1 MKSHLALL
9 CAALEVGAHAVA
21 LQGTPHTRSSPR
33 ELWYG
38 TISFD
43 DPRLKTHRAPLNV
56 SVTTETN
63 TASFSWFFTAEGCRN
78 QLEPKLAWSVSRGGN
93 AAALGCISDPCDGAA
108 NFYSFVGQASAT
120 GNTINGSVI
129 HPPYSRRQRVGTFTI
144 CKASAVSQPLAPQ
157 CRAGRPVP
165 GPAPSPSPPKRPV
178 RPNPNGLWPAP
189 AQFDRAA
196 SGGAQVVI
204 DSAGLRLRCE
214 GIAHAC
220 EQAQAGFQRGA
231 AWAFSVNSNNSTDAT
246 LREIVVLITS
256 GVDLQFG
263 VNESYVLAVNETT
276 AVIEAA
282 TQWGALYGLESFF
295 QLVLIEPWQD
305 CPTCNQYLL
314 RELVPFVIRDEPRT
328 RWRGLMIDTA
338 RHYLPVSLI
347 QKTIDA
353 MAASKM
359 NSLHWHLTDDQ
370 SFPLC
375 LQSQPQL
382 CQLSAYKSH
391 ATGVMQNYSSLD
403 VSNIVSYATARG
415 VRVIPELVR
424 DAFSLMQLK

>member
-9 CAALEVGAHAVA
+9 CVVLEGGGADAVA
-21 LQGTPHTRSSPR
+21 LQEGTRHSRSNPR

-43 DPRLKTHRAPLNV
+43 DPQLKTHRAPLNV
-56 SVTTETN
+56 SVTTENN

-78 QLEPKLAWSVSRGGN
+78 QLEPKLAWSVSRDGN
-93 AAALGCISDPCDGAA
+93 ATALGCISGSCDGAA
-108 NFYSFVGQASAT
+108 NFYSFVGEASAT

-129 HPPYSRRQRVGTFTI
+129 HPPYWRRQRVGGFTI
-144 CKASAVSQPLAPQ
+144 HKASAVSQPRAPQ
-157 CRAGRPVP
+157 CHAGRPAP
-165 GPAPSPSPPKRPV
+165 GPSPPKPPV
-178 RPNPNGLWPAP
+178 TPNPKGLWPAP
-189 AQFDRAA
+189 AQYDRAA

-204 DSAGLRLRCE
+204 DPAGLRMRCS
-214 GIAHAC
+214 GVAHAC
-220 EQAQAGFQRGA
+220 EQAQAGFQRGV

-256 GVDLQFG
+256 DVELQFG
-263 VNESYVLAVNETT
+263 VNESYALTVNETT
-276 AVIEAA
+276 ALIEAA

-305 CPTCNQYLL
+305 CPTCNKYLL
-314 RELVPFVIRDEPRT
+314 RELVPLVIRDEPRT

-338 RHYLPVSLI
+338 RHYLPVPLI
-347 QKTIDA
+347 QKAIDA

-359 NSLHWHLTDDQ
+359 NSLHWHLTDYQ
-370 SFPLC
+370 SFTLC

-382 CQLSAYKSH
+382 CQLSAYRSH
-391 ATGVMQNYSSLD
+391 ATGVMENYSSSD
-403 VSNIVSYATARG
+403 ISNIVSYATSRG
-415 VRVIPELVR
+415 V
-424 DAFSLMQLK
+424 Q